1 MVREGA
7 LLGTTATMSTPHP
20 LWLLRLAAV
29 TLTIAAVPVPVFGSS
44 SNVVAATPPVDAPP
58 VSLIGDST
66 MAGMAWN
73 SSTGNDPRDIV
84 GNSYRL
90 AFDAE
95 SCRRLVVGSCRGRLG
110 SVPISVLPLMRTT
123 LNGRLG
129 EAMVVMAG
137 YDDASITNAA
147 DQVMAEA
154 EAQGVTRVFWLTY
167 RTNTAYVLPGGL
179 PAQFLYTSHNNELAA
194 AAKRH
199 PTLRILDWDGFT
211 VGRGSWFAGDGIH
224 LNLDGAIGLATFIK
238 TALDAE
244 PAIGRCRN
252 ANALT
257 GTTDA
262 GTAPATLPTEASG
275 FVAQAPKRVLDTRDP
290 AQGGSAGMLGA
301 GRTVTIDLGQSVPA
315 DADAA
320 VLSVTATGSCVA
332 GYLTVFA
339 CGARPPTS
347 NLNYE
352 VGRTTAGL
360 AITPMANGRVCVFA
374 SNATDVIVDVMGAFT
389 PNGDRF
395 HPMTPTRWIDTRGGT
410 VQLGEITGARAAPT
424 QTQLMMRGQ
433 GAIPADATAV
443 WLNLTVAD
451 PTSSTVLTAYP
462 GPCGTPPLSSNV
474 NARPQRST
482 ASSVL
487 VGVGADGSICVL
499 TYSGSSH
506 IVVDVAGWFG
516 PGAGGLAY
524 RAREP
529 VRLLDTRLGGGLP
542 TTTEIPV
549 HVDSVSALNVVAVDS
564 TALGY
569 VTVRPCGS
577 ALVSSLINTTPNEDA
592 ANLIAVGG
600 DAGGN
605 VCVRSNIKSHLVV
618 DQVATFAP

>member
-1 MVREGA
+1 
-7 LLGTTATMSTPHP
+7 MSKPHR
-20 LWLLRLAAV
+20 LWWLRLAAV
-29 TLTIAAVPVPVFGSS
+29 TVTIACLPVVGST
-44 SNVVAATPPVDAPP
+44 SNVAAATPPADAPP

-73 SSTGNDPRDIV
+73 STTGNDPRDIV

-90 AFDAE
+90 TFDAE
-95 SCRRLVVGSCRGRLG
+95 SCRRLVIGSCRGRFG
-110 SVPISVLPLMRTT
+110 YVPLSALPLMRTT

-129 EAMVVMAG
+129 EALVVMAG
-137 YDDASITNAA
+137 YDDASITNAV

-179 PAQFLYTSHNNELAA
+179 PAQFLYSSHNNELASA
-194 AAKRH
+194 ALRH
-199 PTLRILDWDGFT
+199 PSLRILDWDSFT
-211 VGRGSWFAGDGIH
+211 ANRGNWFAGDGIH
-224 LNLDGAIGLATFIK
+224 LNIDGAIGLATFIK
-238 TALDAE
+238 AALDAE

-257 GTTDA
+257 GTTDT
-262 GTAPATLPTEASG
+262 GTAPAAVPTNASG
-275 FVAQAPKRVLDTRDP
+275 FIAQAPKRVLDTRDP
-290 AQGGSAGMLGA
+290 AQGGASGMLGA
-301 GRTVTIDLGQSVPA
+301 GRTVVIDLGQIVA
-315 DADAA
+315 ANADAA

-339 CGARPPTS
+339 CGARPATS

-360 AITPMANGRVCVFA
+360 AITPLANGLACIFA

-389 PNGDRF
+389 PDGDRF
-395 HPMTPTRWIDTRGGT
+395 HPMTPTRWIDTRGAT
-410 VQLGEITGARAAPT
+410 VQLGEITGVRAAPT

-433 GAIPADATAV
+433 GGIPAAATAV

-451 PTSSTVLTAYP
+451 PTSPTVLTAYP

-474 NARPQRST
+474 NARAQRST

-499 TYSGSSH
+499 TYAGSSH

-516 PGAGGLAY
+516 PGPGGLAY
-524 RAREP
+524 RAGQP
-529 VRLLDTRLGGGLP
+529 VRLLDTRLNGGLP
-542 TTTEIPV
+542 TNAEIPV
-549 HVDSVSALNVVAVDS
+549 HVDAVAALNVVAVDS
-564 TALGY
+564 AALGY
-569 VTVRPCGS
+569 VTVQPCS
-577 ALVSSLINTTPNEDA
+577 AALVSSLINTTPNEDT

-600 DAGGN
+600 DPAGN

-618 DQVATFAP
+618 DQVGTFAP

>member
-1 MVREGA
+1 M
-7 LLGTTATMSTPHP
+7 GTTATMSKPHP
-20 LWLLRLAAV
+20 LWRLRLAAV
-29 TLTIAAVPVPVFGSS
+29 TVTIAFLPVVGSS
-44 SNVVAATPPVDAPP
+44 SSVAAATPPADAPP

-73 SSTGNDPRDIV
+73 STTGNDPRDIV

-90 AFDAE
+90 TFDAE
-95 SCRRLVVGSCRGRLG
+95 SCRRLVVGSCRGRFG
-110 SVPISVLPLMRTT
+110 SVPMSVLPLMRTT

-137 YDDASITNAA
+137 YDDASITNAV

-179 PAQFLYTSHNNELAA
+179 PAQFLYSTHNSELASA
-194 AAKRH
+194 AQRH
-199 PTLRILDWDGFT
+199 PSLRILDWDGFT
-211 VGRGSWFAGDGIH
+211 ANRANWFAGDGIH
-224 LNLDGAIGLATFIK
+224 LDIDGAIGLATFIK
-238 TALDAE
+238 AALDAE

-257 GTTDA
+257 GTIDT
-262 GTAPATLPTEASG
+262 GTVPAIAPTEPSG
-275 FVAQAPKRVLDTRDP
+275 FVAQAPRRVLDTRDK
-290 AQGGSAGMLGA
+290 AQGGASRMLGA
-301 GRTVTIDLGQSVPA
+301 GRTVAIDLSQIVPA
-315 DADAA
+315 NAAAA
-320 VLSVTATGSCVA
+320 VISVTATGSCVA

-360 AITPMANGRVCVFA
+360 AITPLATGRACIFA

-389 PNGDRF
+389 PDGDRF
-395 HPMTPTRWIDTRGGT
+395 HPMTPTRWIDTRGAT

-433 GAIPADATAV
+433 GGIPAEATAV

-451 PTSSTVLTAYP
+451 PTSATVLTAYP

-474 NARPQRST
+474 NARAQRST

-487 VGVGADGSICVL
+487 VGVGTDGSICVL
-499 TYSGSSH
+499 TFTGSSH

-516 PGAGGLAY
+516 AGPGGLAY
-524 RAREP
+524 RAGQP
-529 VRLLDTRLGGGLP
+529 VRLLDTRINGGLP
-542 TTTEIPV
+542 TNSEIPIQV
-549 HVDSVSALNVVAVDS
+549 GAVSALNVVAVDS
-564 TALGY
+564 TALGF
-569 VTVRPCGS
+569 VSVRPCSS
-577 ALVSSLINTTPNEDA
+577 ALVSSLINTTANEDT

-600 DAGGN
+600 DASGS